1 MAKRIRLTP
10 PQQTYLAPAPLE
22 NKALNGPFGSV
33 MRSPAPI
40 AQMAGDA
47 AAVAALRE
55 VSAELQSAR
64 AEGRLVQQVPLAAIV
79 VDHLLRDRIYHDDE
93 DMAALRE
100 SLRAR
105 GQQTPVDLVD
115 LGAGRYGLISGWRR
129 LMALSDLYAET
140 GEAQFSHIQGLL
152 RRPDGSADAYLAM
165 VEENEIR
172 VGLGHYERARIAA
185 KAAEAGVYPDVQ
197 AALRHL
203 FSTASRAKRS
213 KIGTFVTIYRQ
224 IDTALRFPAV
234 IPERL
239 GLALAAALEA
249 DAGLGAR
256 LVQVLGKAAPQSPAE
271 EQTLIARVLRPAKAA
286 GQGLRKGHREL
297 APGVW
302 LQVAGKGGAARY
314 TLVGPGLG
322 ADFGAELAD
331 WLHMRGR
338 GSFSHAKHV
347 DF

>member
-10 PQQTYLAPAPLE
+10 PQDTYLAPAPLE
-22 NKALNGPFGSV
+22 NKALNSPFGSV
-33 MRSPAPI
+33 SRSPAPI

-55 VSAELQSAR
+55 VTQELQSAR
-64 AEGRLVQQVPLAAIV
+64 AEGRLVQQVPLGAIE
-79 VDHLLRDRIYHDDE
+79 VDHLLRDRIHSDDE

-115 LGAGRYGLISGWRR
+115 LGGGRYGLISGWRR

-140 GEAQFSHIQGLL
+140 GEARFSHIQGLL
-152 RRPDGSADAYLAM
+152 RRPDRSADAYLAM

-197 AALRHL
+197 AAVRHL
-203 FSTASRAKRS
+203 FSTASKAKRS
-213 KIGTFVTIYRQ
+213 KIGSFVTLYR
-224 IDTALRFPAV
+224 ALDGALQFPAM

-239 GLALAAALEA
+239 GLALVAALEA
-249 DAGLGAR
+249 NAAFGPR
-256 LVQVLGKAAPQSPAE
+256 LVQMLGNALPKTLAE
-271 EQTLIARVLRPAKAA
+271 EQVLLTHALRPAKRDK
-286 GQGLRKGHREL
+286 QIPPKGSEDI
-297 APGVW
+297 APGVR
-302 LQVAGKGGAARY
+302 LQVSGMGGSARY
-314 TLVGPGLG
+314 TLSGPGLG
-322 ADFGAELAD
+322 RDFKARLAE
-331 WLHMRGR
+331 WLK
-338 GSFSHAKHV
+338 SPI
-347 DF
+347 

>member
-10 PQQTYLAPAPLE
+10 PQETYLASTPMK
-22 NKALNGPFGSV
+22 NKALTGPFVSV
-33 MRSPAPI
+33 SRNPAPI

-55 VSAELQSAR
+55 VTQELQSAR
-64 AEGRLVQQVPLAAIV
+64 AEGRMVQKVALSAIE
-79 VDHLLRDRIYHDDE
+79 VDHLLRDRIHQDDE

-105 GQQTPVDLVD
+105 GQQTPIDLVD
-115 LGAGRYGLISGWRR
+115 LGNGRYGLISGWRR

-140 GEAQFSHIQGLL
+140 GDSRFSHIQGLL

-172 VGLGHYERARIAA
+172 VALGHYERARIAA

-203 FSTASRAKRS
+203 FSSASRAKRS

-224 IDTALRFPAV
+224 IDAALRFPAV

-249 DAGLGAR
+249 DAGLGPR
-256 LVQVLGKAAPQSPAE
+256 LVQKLERAAPQTPAL
-271 EQTLIARVLRPAKAA
+271 EQALLVQALRPAKAA
-286 GQGLRKGHREL
+286 AQGMPKGHTEL
-297 APGVW
+297 MAGVW
-302 LQVAGKGGAARY
+302 LQVAGKGAAARY
-314 TLVGPGLG
+314 TLAGPGLG
-322 ADFGAELAD
+322 ASFGADLAE
-331 WLHMRGR
+331 WFRTR
-338 GSFSHAKHV
+338 K
-347 DF
+347 

>member
-1 MAKRIRLTP
+1 MAKRMRLTP
-10 PQQTYLAPAPLE
+10 PQETYLAPAPLE

-33 MRSPAPI
+33 SHPAAPI

-47 AAVAALRE
+47 ATAAALRE
-55 VSAELQSAR
+55 VSEELQSAR
-64 AEGRLVQQVPLAAIV
+64 AEGRLVQRIPLTAIV
-79 VDHLLRDRIYHDDE
+79 VDHLLRDRIHHDDE

-140 GEAQFSHIQGLL
+140 GETRFSHIQGLF
-152 RRPDGSADAYLAM
+152 RRPDGSQDAYLAM

-172 VGLGHYERARIAA
+172 VALGHYERARIAA

-203 FSTASRAKRS
+203 FSSASKAKRS
-213 KIGTFVTIYRQ
+213 KIGSFVAIYRQ
-224 IDTALRFPAV
+224 LDGVLRFPGA

-239 GLALAAALEA
+239 GLTLAAALDA
-249 DAGLGAR
+249 DAVLGAR
-256 LVQVLGKAAPQSPAE
+256 LVQALTTAAPQTPAE
-271 EQTLIARVLRPAKAA
+271 EQAVLARALRPSRAA
-286 GQGLRKGHREL
+286 GPGQPKGQV

-302 LQVAGKGGAARY
+302 LQVAGKGKLARY
-314 TLVGPGLG
+314 TLSGPALG
-322 ADFGAELAD
+322 ADFATHLTA
-331 WLHMRGR
+331 WLQKRG
-338 GSFSHAKHV
+338 
-347 DF
+347 

>member
-10 PQQTYLAPAPLE
+10 PQDAYLAPAPLE
-22 NKALNGPFGSV
+22 KQALSGPFVSTS
-33 MRSPAPI
+33 RSAAPI

-55 VSAELQSAR
+55 VTEELQSAR
-64 AEGRLVQQVPLAAIV
+64 AEGRMVQRVPLSAID
-79 VDHLLRDRIYHDDE
+79 VDHLLRDRIHQDDD

-105 GQQTPVDLVD
+105 GQQMPIDLVD
-115 LGAGRYGLISGWRR
+115 LGNGRYGLISGWRR
-129 LMALSDLYAET
+129 LMALTDLFTAT
-140 GEAQFSHIQGLL
+140 GDSRYSHIQGLL

-172 VGLGHYERARIAA
+172 VALGHYERARIAA

-213 KIGTFVTIYRQ
+213 KIGTFVTIYHQ
-224 IDTALRFPAV
+224 LDADLRFPTA
-234 IPERL
+234 ISERL

-249 DAGLGAR
+249 DAALGPR
-256 LVQVLGKAAPQSPAE
+256 LAQTLAKLAPKNPQE
-271 EQTLIARVLRPAKAA
+271 EQAVLSRALRPAKPMA
-286 GQGLRKGHREL
+286 GHGPPKGHSEVV
-297 APGVW
+297 PGIW
-302 LQVAGKGGAARY
+302 LQVAGKGASVRY
-314 TLVGPGLG
+314 TLAGPGLG
-322 ADFGAELAD
+322 ADFGANLSD
-331 WLHMRGR
+331 WLREKR
-338 GSFSHAKHV
+338 
-347 DF
+347 